1 MNLDHLRYFVKLAET
16 RHYTNA
22 ARQLCISQP
31 SLSHAIRQLEEELGL
46 PLFEKSG
53 RNTRLTRWGEEF
65 LRCVTG
71 ALNTLDTG
79 VEAMQ
84 RTARGEGLIRLG
96 FLRALGTDYI
106 PRQAARYLADHPGGK
121 VRFSFHSDRTHA
133 LLQGLAEGQYDL
145 VFCSRPTPDQNLTA
159 VPVTRQELVVIV
171 PRQHPLAGRGSIDL
185 AEAARYPFI
194 AFSEPGLRE
203 VVDGM
208 LAAVQA
214 RPVIAC
220 ETEEDQVIAGLVA
233 QGFGIAVVPR
243 MSLLDKLD
251 VSVLTISNPPRW
263 RNIYLVQDESVCLTP
278 AARQF
283 RDYLLRQSRGEE
295 LSDTGPE

>member
-46 PLFEKSG
+46 PLFEKTG
-53 RNTRLTRWGEEF
+53 RNTALTRWGEEF
-65 LRCVTG
+65 LSCVTG
-71 ALNTLDTG
+71 ALNTLDAG

-96 FLRALGTDYI
+96 FLRALGTRYI
-106 PRQAARYLADHPGGK
+106 PRMAARYLAEHPDLG

-133 LLQGLAEGQYDL
+133 LLEGLSARQYDL
-145 VFCSRPTPDQNLTA
+145 VFCSRPSPEQKLTA
-159 VPVTRQELVVIV
+159 VPVIRQELVLIV
-171 PRQHPLAGRGSIDL
+171 PRSHPLAGRGSVDL
-185 AEAARYPFI
+185 AEAAGYPFI

-208 LAAVQA
+208 FAAVGA
-214 RPVIAC
+214 APNITC

-233 QGFGIAVVPR
+233 QGFGISVVPR
-243 MSLLDKLD
+243 MALLEKLE
-251 VSVLTISNPPRW
+251 VSVLAIKNPASLRE
-263 RNIYLVQDESVCLTP
+263 IYLVQDESVWLAP
-278 AARQF
+278 AARKF
-283 RDYLLRQSRGEE
+283 RDYLLGQGTED
-295 LSDTGPE
+295 LP